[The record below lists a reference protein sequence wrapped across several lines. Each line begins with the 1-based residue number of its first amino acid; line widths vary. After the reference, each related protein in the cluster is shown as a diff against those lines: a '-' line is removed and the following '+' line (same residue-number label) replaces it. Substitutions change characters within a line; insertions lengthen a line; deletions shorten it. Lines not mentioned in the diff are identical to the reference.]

1 MLYTESSVGH
11 LATAASLELFTV
23 LGAGKSNGPKTAG
36 CVFSASSFVRRLRC
50 RPRIAE
56 NLRLCGSRALSTNLE
71 IQLKLTLHCV

>member
-11 LATAASLELFTV
+11 LATVASLELFTV
-23 LGAGKSNGPKTAG
+23 LGAGKRNGPKTVG

-56 NLRLCGSRALSTNLE
+56 KYRSGPPVLDLRILSAFDHHL
-71 IQLKLTLHCV
+71 LVRP